1 MNEACRWRRL
11 PVAAAIALALLAA
24 AGVARAQ
31 QAPATWPE
39 ENWNPQPLADDL
51 VLPLPCGG
59 AMAWRAVPT
68 PVAQGAMADRP
79 ALMGQADPQTDY
91 VEYLRQGFIAGPF
104 PGPAGQPPRFYLAKY
119 EVSRDQWS
127 AVMSETCPALPSQG
141 GRVAKTEV
149 GWVDAVNF
157 TARLTAYLSRN
168 AVQKLPRRDE
178 AVAYVRL
185 PSEDEWEFAAR
196 GGAAVGELEFSAR
209 TYPMEG
215 GMQRHAW
222 FQGPRSAAGQP
233 RPIGARAA
241 NPLGLHDVY
250 GNAAEWTLEPF
261 RLNKIGRYHGQAG
274 GGVVRGGDFMTPD
287 SALRSSLRVEL
298 PPFDMRTGEPLR
310 LRNVGLRPALGL
322 VVTTADARVPEFRA
336 AFDAEAQ
343 SRSTAADDPQRLL
356 QVLHDEATDQ
366 AVRQGLARVQATL
379 RAETRARAD
388 QEGATIRSQIMSAAA
403 LARQVFLNDGHV
415 EFYRVAGE
423 TVAKL
428 DHPQAGR
435 IADILM
441 NRPAKEM
448 AEGIAR
454 LVDSYLALVQQ
465 LGQGTSSDRARLLDQ
480 ARVVVEERSAQRP
493 LRAEIELIQLA
504 ARHAADAS
512 QGRLPTRERAQQEIL
527 EAARKAAPQGQPAPP
542 AAQPAQPAAPSAQPP
557 ARPGQRPPPR

>member
-1 MNEACRWRRL
+1 M
-11 PVAAAIALALLAA
+11 AAAIALALLAA
-24 AGVARAQ
+24 AGMAGAQ

-119 EVSRDQWS
+119 EISRDQWS

-356 QVLHDEATDQ
+356 QVLHDEATDPT
-366 AVRQGLARVQATL
+366 VRQGLARVQATL
-379 RAETRARAD
+379 RAESRARAD
-388 QEGATIRSQIMSAAA
+388 QEAETIRAQITFAAA
-403 LARQVFLNDGHV
+403 MARQVLLAEGNSEVLRISGDVMGLIDNAHAK
-415 EFYRVAGE
+415 RVGE
-423 TVAKL
+423 LLRNK
-428 DHPQAGR
+428 H
-435 IADILM
+435 
-441 NRPAKEM
+441 KEM
-448 AEGIAR
+448 NNGIPPLLDA
-454 LVDSYLALVQQ
+454 YLALVQRI
-465 LGQGTSSDRARLLDQ
+465 GRGAAGARLADQ
-480 ARVVVEERSAQRP
+480 ARVVVEEQRAQNF
-493 LRAEIELIQLA
+493 LSMAALAQLA
-504 ARHAADAS
+504 VRHAGAAAE
-512 QGRLPTRERAQQEIL
+512 GRLPTRERAQAEII
-527 EAARKAAPQGQPAPP
+527 EAGRSAAPPTQPTP
-542 AAQPAQPAAPSAQPP
+542 PAAPSPPPSQAP
-557 ARPGQRPPPR
+557 ARPGRGSPPR

>member
-1 MNEACRWRRL
+1 MNEACRRGRR
-11 PVAAAIALALLAA
+11 PAAAAIALALLAA
-24 AGVARAQ
+24 AGVAGAQ
-31 QAPATWPE
+31 QSPATWPE

-59 AMAWRAVPT
+59 SMAWRAVPT
-68 PVAQGAMADRP
+68 PVAQGALADRP
-79 ALMGQADPQTDY
+79 AMMGQADPQTDY

-104 PGPAGQPPRFYLAKY
+104 PGPAGQPPRYYLAKY
-119 EVSRDQWS
+119 EVSRDQWA
-127 AVMSETCPALPSQG
+127 AVMSDACPALPSQG

-149 GWVDAVNF
+149 GWIDAVNF
-157 TARLTAYLSRN
+157 TARLTSFLAKN
-168 AVQKLPRRDE
+168 AAQKLPRRDE
-178 AVAYVRL
+178 AVAHVRL

-196 GGAAVGELEFSAR
+196 GGAAVGEAEFGAR
-209 TYPMEG
+209 AYPMEG

-343 SRSTAADDPQRLL
+343 SRSSATDDPQRLL
-356 QVLHDEATDQ
+356 KVLHDEATDP
-366 AVRQGLARVQATL
+366 AVRQGLARVEATL
-379 RAETRARAD
+379 RAEGRARAD
-388 QEGATIRSQIMSAAA
+388 QEAETIRAQITFAAA
-403 LARQVFLNDGHV
+403 MARQVLLAEGNSEVLRISGDVMGLIDNAHAK
-415 EFYRVAGE
+415 RVGE
-423 TVAKL
+423 LLRNK
-428 DHPQAGR
+428 H
-435 IADILM
+435 
-441 NRPAKEM
+441 KEM
-448 AEGIAR
+448 NNGIPPLLDA
-454 LVDSYLALVQQ
+454 YLALVQRI
-465 LGQGTSSDRARLLDQ
+465 GRGAAGARLADQ
-480 ARVVVEERSAQRP
+480 ARVVVEEQRAQSF
-493 LRAEIELIQLA
+493 LSMAALAQLA
-504 ARHAADAS
+504 ARHAGAAAE
-512 QGRLPTRERAQQEIL
+512 GRLPTRERAQAEII
-527 EAARKAAPQGQPAPP
+527 EAGRNAVPAP
-542 AAQPAQPAAPSAQPP
+542 QPAAPAAPAPPPSRAP
-557 ARPGQRPPPR
+557 ARPGQGTPPR

>member
-1 MNEACRWRRL
+1 MNDACRRGRR

-24 AGVARAQ
+24 AGMAGAQ

-119 EVSRDQWS
+119 EISRDQWS

-356 QVLHDEATDQ
+356 QVLHDEATDPT
-366 AVRQGLARVQATL
+366 VRQGLARVQATL
-379 RAETRARAD
+379 RAESRARAD
-388 QEGATIRSQIMSAAA
+388 QEAETIRAQITFAAA
-403 LARQVFLNDGHV
+403 MARQVLLAEGNSEVLRISGDVMGLIDNAHAK
-415 EFYRVAGE
+415 RVGE
-423 TVAKL
+423 LLRNK
-428 DHPQAGR
+428 H
-435 IADILM
+435 
-441 NRPAKEM
+441 KEM
-448 AEGIAR
+448 NNGIPPLLDA
-454 LVDSYLALVQQ
+454 YLALVQRI
-465 LGQGTSSDRARLLDQ
+465 GRGAAGARLADQ
-480 ARVVVEERSAQRP
+480 ARVVVEEQRAQNF
-493 LRAEIELIQLA
+493 LSMAALAQLA
-504 ARHAADAS
+504 VRHAGAAAE
-512 QGRLPTRERAQQEIL
+512 GRLPTRERAQAEII
-527 EAARKAAPQGQPAPP
+527 EAGPSAAPPTQPTP
-542 AAQPAQPAAPSAQPP
+542 PAAPSPPPSQAP
-557 ARPGQRPPPR
+557 ARPGRGSPPR

>member
-1 MNEACRWRRL
+1 MNDACRWRRL
-11 PVAAAIALALLAA
+11 PVAAAITLALLAA

-168 AVQKLPRRDE
+168 AAQKLPRRDE

-388 QEGATIRSQIMSAAA
+388 QEAETIRAQITFAAA
-403 LARQVFLNDGHV
+403 MARQVLLAEGNSEVLRISGDVMGLIDNAHAK
-415 EFYRVAGE
+415 RVGE
-423 TVAKL
+423 LLRNK
-428 DHPQAGR
+428 H
-435 IADILM
+435 
-441 NRPAKEM
+441 KEM
-448 AEGIAR
+448 NNGIPPLLDA
-454 LVDSYLALVQQ
+454 YLALVQRI
-465 LGQGTSSDRARLLDQ
+465 GRGAAGARLADQ
-480 ARVVVEERSAQRP
+480 ARVVVEEQRAQNF
-493 LRAEIELIQLA
+493 LSMAALAQLA
-504 ARHAADAS
+504 VRHAGAAAE
-512 QGRLPTRERAQQEIL
+512 GRLPTRERAQAEII
-527 EAARKAAPQGQPAPP
+527 EAGRSAAPPTQPAPP
-542 AAQPAQPAAPSAQPP
+542 AAPSPSPSQAP
-557 ARPGQRPPPR
+557 ARPGRGSPPR

>member
-1 MNEACRWRRL
+1 MNDACRRGRR

-24 AGVARAQ
+24 AGMAGAQ

-119 EVSRDQWS
+119 EISRDQWS

-196 GGAAVGELEFSAR
+196 GGAAVGEFEFSAR

-356 QVLHDEATDQ
+356 QVLHDEATDPT
-366 AVRQGLARVQATL
+366 VRQGLARVQATL
-379 RAETRARAD
+379 RAESRARAD
-388 QEGATIRSQIMSAAA
+388 QEAETIRAQITFAAA
-403 LARQVFLNDGHV
+403 MARQVLLAEGNSEVLRISGDVMGLIDNAHAK
-415 EFYRVAGE
+415 RVGE
-423 TVAKL
+423 LLRNK
-428 DHPQAGR
+428 H
-435 IADILM
+435 
-441 NRPAKEM
+441 KEM
-448 AEGIAR
+448 NNGIPPLLDA
-454 LVDSYLALVQQ
+454 YLALVQRI
-465 LGQGTSSDRARLLDQ
+465 GRGAAGARLADQ
-480 ARVVVEERSAQRP
+480 ARVVVEEQRAQNF
-493 LRAEIELIQLA
+493 LSMAALAQLA
-504 ARHAADAS
+504 VRHAGAAAE
-512 QGRLPTRERAQQEIL
+512 GRLPTRERAQAEII
-527 EAARKAAPQGQPAPP
+527 EAGRSAAPPTQPTP
-542 AAQPAQPAAPSAQPP
+542 PAAPSPPPSQAP
-557 ARPGQRPPPR
+557 ARPGRGSPPR

>member
-1 MNEACRWRRL
+1 MNDACRRGRR

-24 AGVARAQ
+24 AGMAGAQ
-31 QAPATWPE
+31 QAPATWPA

-119 EVSRDQWS
+119 EISRDQWS

-356 QVLHDEATDQ
+356 QVLHDEATDPT
-366 AVRQGLARVQATL
+366 VRQGLARVQATL
-379 RAETRARAD
+379 RAESRARAD
-388 QEGATIRSQIMSAAA
+388 QEAETIRAQITFAAA
-403 LARQVFLNDGHV
+403 MARQVLLAEGNSEVLRISGDVMGLIDNAHAK
-415 EFYRVAGE
+415 RVGE
-423 TVAKL
+423 LLRNK
-428 DHPQAGR
+428 H
-435 IADILM
+435 
-441 NRPAKEM
+441 KEM
-448 AEGIAR
+448 NNGIPPLLDA
-454 LVDSYLALVQQ
+454 YLALVQRI
-465 LGQGTSSDRARLLDQ
+465 GRGAAGARLADQ
-480 ARVVVEERSAQRP
+480 ARVVVEEQRAQNF
-493 LRAEIELIQLA
+493 LSMAALAQLA
-504 ARHAADAS
+504 VRHAGAAAE
-512 QGRLPTRERAQQEIL
+512 GRLPTRERAQAEII
-527 EAARKAAPQGQPAPP
+527 EAGRSAAPPTQPTP
-542 AAQPAQPAAPSAQPP
+542 PAAPSPPPSQAP
-557 ARPGQRPPPR
+557 ARPGRGSPPR

>member
-1 MNEACRWRRL
+1 MNDACRWRRL

-24 AGVARAQ
+24 AGMAGAQ

-388 QEGATIRSQIMSAAA
+388 QEAETIRAQITFAAA
-403 LARQVFLNDGHV
+403 MARQVLLAEGNSEVLRISGDVMGLIDNAHAK
-415 EFYRVAGE
+415 RVGE
-423 TVAKL
+423 LLRNK
-428 DHPQAGR
+428 H
-435 IADILM
+435 
-441 NRPAKEM
+441 KEM
-448 AEGIAR
+448 NNGIPPLLDA
-454 LVDSYLALVQQ
+454 YLALVQRI
-465 LGQGTSSDRARLLDQ
+465 GRGAAGARLADQ
-480 ARVVVEERSAQRP
+480 ARVVVEEQRAQNF
-493 LRAEIELIQLA
+493 LSMAALAQLA
-504 ARHAADAS
+504 VRHAGAAAE
-512 QGRLPTRERAQQEIL
+512 GRLPTRERAQAEII
-527 EAARKAAPQGQPAPP
+527 EAGRSAAPPTQPAPP
-542 AAQPAQPAAPSAQPP
+542 AAPSPSPSQAP
-557 ARPGQRPPPR
+557 ARPGRGSPPR

>member
-11 PVAAAIALALLAA
+11 PVAAAITLALLAA

-157 TARLTAYLSRN
+157 TARLTAYLLRN
-168 AVQKLPRRDE
+168 AAQKLPRRDE

-356 QVLHDEATDQ
+356 QVLHDEATDP

-379 RAETRARAD
+379 RAESRARAD
-388 QEGATIRSQIMSAAA
+388 QEAETVRAQITFAAA
-403 LARQVFLNDGHV
+403 MARQVLLAEGNSEVLRISGDVMGLIDNAHAK
-415 EFYRVAGE
+415 RVGE
-423 TVAKL
+423 LLRNK
-428 DHPQAGR
+428 H
-435 IADILM
+435 
-441 NRPAKEM
+441 KEM
-448 AEGIAR
+448 NNGIPPLLDA
-454 LVDSYLALVQQ
+454 YLALVQRI
-465 LGQGTSSDRARLLDQ
+465 GRGAAGARLADQ
-480 ARVVVEERSAQRP
+480 ARVVVEEQRAQNF
-493 LRAEIELIQLA
+493 LSMAALAQLA
-504 ARHAADAS
+504 VRHAGAAAE
-512 QGRLPTRERAQQEIL
+512 GRLPTRERAQAEII
-527 EAARKAAPQGQPAPP
+527 EAGRSAAPPTQPAPP
-542 AAQPAQPAAPSAQPP
+542 AAPSPPPSQAP
-557 ARPGQRPPPR
+557 ARPGQGSPPR

>member
-168 AVQKLPRRDE
+168 AAQKLPRRDE

-356 QVLHDEATDQ
+356 QVLHDEATDP

-379 RAETRARAD
+379 RAESRARAD
-388 QEGATIRSQIMSAAA
+388 QEAETVRAQITFAAA
-403 LARQVFLNDGHV
+403 MARQVLLAEGNSEVLRISGDVMGLIDNAHAK
-415 EFYRVAGE
+415 RVGE
-423 TVAKL
+423 LLRNK
-428 DHPQAGR
+428 H
-435 IADILM
+435 
-441 NRPAKEM
+441 KEM
-448 AEGIAR
+448 NNGIPPLLDA
-454 LVDSYLALVQQ
+454 YLALVQRI
-465 LGQGTSSDRARLLDQ
+465 GRGAAGARLADQ
-480 ARVVVEERSAQRP
+480 ARVVVEEQRAQNF
-493 LRAEIELIQLA
+493 LSMAALAQLA
-504 ARHAADAS
+504 VRHAGAAAE
-512 QGRLPTRERAQQEIL
+512 GRLPTRERAQAEII
-527 EAARKAAPQGQPAPP
+527 EAGRSAAPPTQPAPP
-542 AAQPAQPAAPSAQPP
+542 AAPSPPPSQAP
-557 ARPGQRPPPR
+557 ARPGQGSPPR

>member
-1 MNEACRWRRL
+1 MNDACRRGRR

-24 AGVARAQ
+24 AGMAGAQ

-119 EVSRDQWS
+119 EISRDQWS

-356 QVLHDEATDQ
+356 QVLHDEATDPT
-366 AVRQGLARVQATL
+366 VRQGLARVQATL
-379 RAETRARAD
+379 RAESRARAD
-388 QEGATIRSQIMSAAA
+388 QEAETIRAQITFAAA
-403 LARQVFLNDGHV
+403 MARQVLLAEGNSEVLRISGDVMGLIDNAHAK
-415 EFYRVAGE
+415 RVGE
-423 TVAKL
+423 LLRNK
-428 DHPQAGR
+428 H
-435 IADILM
+435 
-441 NRPAKEM
+441 KEM
-448 AEGIAR
+448 NNGIPPLLDA
-454 LVDSYLALVQQ
+454 YLALVQRI
-465 LGQGTSSDRARLLDQ
+465 GRGAAGARLADQ
-480 ARVVVEERSAQRP
+480 ARVVVEEQRAQNF
-493 LRAEIELIQLA
+493 LSMAALAQLA
-504 ARHAADAS
+504 VRHAGAAAE
-512 QGRLPTRERAQQEIL
+512 GRLPTRERAQAEII
-527 EAARKAAPQGQPAPP
+527 EAGRSAAPPTQPTP
-542 AAQPAQPAAPSAQPP
+542 PAAPSPPPSQAP
-557 ARPGQRPPPR
+557 ARPGRGSPPR

>member
-1 MNEACRWRRL
+1 
-11 PVAAAIALALLAA
+11 
-24 AGVARAQ
+24 
-31 QAPATWPE
+31 
-39 ENWNPQPLADDL
+39 
-51 VLPLPCGG
+51 
-59 AMAWRAVPT
+59 
-68 PVAQGAMADRP
+68 MADRP

-119 EVSRDQWS
+119 EISRDQWS

-241 NPLGLHDVY
+241 NPLGRHVVY
-250 GNAAEWTLEPF
+250 GTAADGRVVRC
-261 RLNKIGRYHGQAG
+261 RLSQIGRYHGQAG

-356 QVLHDEATDQ
+356 QVLHDEATDPT
-366 AVRQGLARVQATL
+366 VRQGLARVQATL
-379 RAETRARAD
+379 RAESRARAD
-388 QEGATIRSQIMSAAA
+388 QEAETIRAQITFAAA
-403 LARQVFLNDGHV
+403 MARQVLLAEGNSEVLRISGDVMGLIDDAHAK
-415 EFYRVAGE
+415 RVGE
-423 TVAKL
+423 LLRNK
-428 DHPQAGR
+428 H
-435 IADILM
+435 
-441 NRPAKEM
+441 KEM
-448 AEGIAR
+448 NNGIPPLLDA
-454 LVDSYLALVQQ
+454 YLALVQRV
-465 LGQGTSSDRARLLDQ
+465 GRGAAGARLADQ
-480 ARVVVEERSAQRP
+480 ARVVVEEQRAQNF
-493 LRAEIELIQLA
+493 LSMAALAQLA
-504 ARHAADAS
+504 VRHAGAAAE
-512 QGRLPTRERAQQEIL
+512 GRLPSRERAQAEII
-527 EAARKAAPQGQPAPP
+527 EAGRSAAPLPQPGA
-542 AAQPAQPAAPSAQPP
+542 PAAPAPQ
-557 ARPGQRPPPR
+557 APGRAGQGVPPR

>member
-1 MNEACRWRRL
+1 MNDACRRGRR

-24 AGVARAQ
+24 AGMAGAQ

-119 EVSRDQWS
+119 EISRDQWS

-356 QVLHDEATDQ
+356 QVLHDEATDPT
-366 AVRQGLARVQATL
+366 VRQGLARVQATL
-379 RAETRARAD
+379 RAESRARAD
-388 QEGATIRSQIMSAAA
+388 QEAETIRAQITFAAA
-403 LARQVFLNDGHV
+403 MARQVLLAEGNSEVLRISGDVMGLIDNAHAK
-415 EFYRVAGE
+415 RVGE
-423 TVAKL
+423 LLRNK
-428 DHPQAGR
+428 H
-435 IADILM
+435 
-441 NRPAKEM
+441 KEM
-448 AEGIAR
+448 NNGIPPLLDA
-454 LVDSYLALVQQ
+454 YLALVQRI
-465 LGQGTSSDRARLLDQ
+465 GRGAAGARLADQ
-480 ARVVVEERSAQRP
+480 ARVVVEEQRAQNF
-493 LRAEIELIQLA
+493 LSMAALAQLA
-504 ARHAADAS
+504 VRHAGAAAE
-512 QGRLPTRERAQQEIL
+512 GRLPTRERAQAEII
-527 EAARKAAPQGQPAPP
+527 EAGRSAAPPTQPTP
-542 AAQPAQPAAPSAQPP
+542 PAAPSPPPSQVP
-557 ARPGQRPPPR
+557 ARPGRGSPPR